1 MLEKEVKKWGIEL
14 TMEMP
19 HIEWCF
25 QFEKWKDLNKVKYVH
40 VVNLKAYNDD
50 PQQVLFFLLIPFSP
64 SQAGIIC
71 PISKMDDSVHLKNCE
86 KGKFK
91 VAKFLNRTSKLVHQM
106 WDEMVSMI
114 VIKKDDK
121 IVTTFEA
128 TQIDVDNSY
137 MIKAP
142 KKKKKEVTIEEK
154 KEKTIDNLIM
164 KKYLKNLDEI
174 ECKHVNESIKS
185 EFLDASSLEIMETS
199 LFKG

>member
-1 MLEKEVKKWGIEL
+1 
-14 TMEMP
+14 
-19 HIEWCF
+19 
-25 QFEKWKDLNKVKYVH
+25 
-40 VVNLKAYNDD
+40 
-50 PQQVLFFLLIPFSP
+50 
-64 SQAGIIC
+64 
-71 PISKMDDSVHLKNCE
+71 
-86 KGKFK
+86 
-91 VAKFLNRTSKLVHQM
+91 
-106 WDEMVSMI
+106 
-114 VIKKDDK
+114 
-121 IVTTFEA
+121 
-128 TQIDVDNSY
+128 

>member
-1 MLEKEVKKWGIEL
+1 
-14 TMEMP
+14 
-19 HIEWCF
+19 
-25 QFEKWKDLNKVKYVH
+25 
-40 VVNLKAYNDD
+40 
-50 PQQVLFFLLIPFSP
+50 LFFLLIPFFP

-142 KKKKKEVTIEEK
+142 KKKKKEVTIDEK

>member
-1 MLEKEVKKWGIEL
+1 LLEKEVKKWGIEL

-50 PQQVLFFLLIPFSP
+50 PQQVLFFLSIPFSP
-64 SQAGIIC
+64 SQARIIC

>member
-1 MLEKEVKKWGIEL
+1 LLEKEVKKWGIEL